1 MGADSLITNPCL
13 QLCFVCY
20 YTATFSMAVSYLI
33 QSLNLIYFT
42 ISLLWNFPVYGQDF
56 AFENNDA
63 MKIAHLLFHSLR
75 INFQKTNLCVKGQ
88 MKSVMILTMYCQS
101 AF

>member
-1 MGADSLITNPCL
+1 MGADSLVTNRCL
-13 QLCFVCY
+13 QLCFGRY
-20 YTATFSMAVSYLI
+20 YTATFLMAVSYFI
-33 QSLNLIYFT
+33 QPLYLIYLT

-56 AFENNDA
+56 AENNDA

-75 INFQKTNLCVKGQ
+75 INFQKANLCVKGQ
-88 MKSVMILTMYCQS
+88 MKNVMISTMYCQS